1 MRRIGHQQK
10 QVNTRICAEARHQGA
25 VIKPH
30 GKKCMTGHG
39 MGFGVMACVM
49 GLLPRRELHD
59 LCAGASGLNGSPA
72 MMWSAV
78 QGSFG
83 LAVCPHSQQCVAVSR
98 MALARLR

>member
-10 QVNTRICAEARHQGA
+10 QVITRIRTSPRHQGA
-25 VIKPH
+25 ETEPH
-30 GKKCMTGHG
+30 GKKCGTGHG
-39 MGFGVMACVM
+39 MGFWVM
-49 GLLPRRELHD
+49 GLFPLRELHD
-59 LCAGASGLNGSPA
+59 LCAGASGLSGSPA

-83 LAVCPHSQQCVAVSR
+83 LAVCPHNQQCVAVSR

>member
-1 MRRIGHQQK
+1 MRRVRHQQK
-10 QVNTRICAEARHQGA
+10 QVISRICAEARHQGA

-30 GKKCMTGHG
+30 GKKCGTGHG
-39 MGFGVMACVM
+39 MGFGVM

-59 LCAGASGLNGSPA
+59 LCAGASGLSGSPA

-78 QGSFG
+78 QGSFV